1 MPDFVVI
8 AGPNGSG
15 KSFYST
21 EDDSSLAKTYATRS
35 FDFDFRFSELFK
47 SFLNIMTLQIEENLH
62 DRVKEIFEEEAEE
75 ALETFKSFSFQTNFD
90 NHAIDLW
97 RQKFSNRGFNT
108 VLTFL
113 FLEDVELCKK
123 RVELRVSNGGHYV
136 DSKTIE
142 TRYIKGLINLDTY
155 FSKYTQVTIIDSSS
169 FAEIKQLFD
178 YSNGKVKYIDEKF
191 IDIVSNYNL
200 INLKSSID
208 SFMNSHEA

>member
-21 EDDSSLAKTYATRS
+21 EDDSSLAKTYSTRS

-47 SFLNIMTLQIEENLH
+47 SFLNIMTSQIEENLYN
-62 DRVKEIFEEEAEE
+62 RVKEIFEEEAEE
-75 ALETFKSFSFQTNFD
+75 AIKCFKSFSFQTNFD
-90 NHAIDLW
+90 SPNIDIW
-97 RQKFSNRGFNT
+97 REKFASCGFNT

-123 RVELRVSNGGHYV
+123 RVEMRVSNGGHYV
-136 DSKTIE
+136 ASKTIE
-142 TRYIKGLINLDTY
+142 ERYIKGLINLDTY

-169 FAEIKQLFD
+169 FSEVRQLFD

-191 IDIVSNYNL
+191 IDIVTKYNL